1 MQGYIQRQSSGGV
14 QEKDV
19 LGNFATFTEKHLRQF
34 LFFNK
39 VSGLFLRI
47 LFIIEQLWAASL
59 YYRILKLKYIFIWLN
74 LNVGIYTRIYTR
86 GNVQSLIMLF
96 FSRPVKTC
104 LKIVWTQQ

>member
-19 LGNFATFTEKHLRQF
+19 FGNFATFTEKHLRQF

-47 LFIIEQLWAASL
+47 LFIIEQL
-59 YYRILKLKYIFIWLN
+59 
-74 LNVGIYTRIYTR
+74 
-86 GNVQSLIMLF
+86 
-96 FSRPVKTC
+96 
-104 LKIVWTQQ
+104 

>member
-47 LFIIEQLWAASL
+47 LFIIEQL
-59 YYRILKLKYIFIWLN
+59 
-74 LNVGIYTRIYTR
+74 
-86 GNVQSLIMLF
+86 
-96 FSRPVKTC
+96 
-104 LKIVWTQQ
+104 